1 MKKLF
6 LKFLL
11 ISLTIFSTNIA
22 FWDCNSWC
30 QIKDW
35 PAEVL
40 NNYLKNLRKLS
51 NNFNTQISKLETT
64 SWLTRDISKTR
75 KNIQLSFNKI
85 IEWDGYYSLFDF
97 FVLYWTK
104 NEYVVEIWRDYNL
117 LEKENI
123 ALKKYLDR
131 VIKRWYDEQKI
142 DLVKL
147 CSGVE
152 NCSFNSDIAFEVMAE
167 IIKNHENVMDYYRL
181 SIVWKRSDFSKDI
194 IFAWAN
200 FKDEFATYYNEY
212 TTSHCSQCE
221 WATFDRIEKQIDIIS
236 NWQQS
241 TKDWMKSWQDAI
253 AMLDWTLDD
262 RQYERQERK
271 LLEAELRVNWTS
283 LNASNNVLNNLAKY
297 NENWWFSLDNNFITN
312 TFDSIKNS
320 VKSQIDS
327 FTDTIL
333 EKFKNSSRKE
343 IPTQEFSKS
352 DYNLKTTSQ
361 IEEGI
366 AQMYNNELPY
376 ANLQDNTTESLQSRI
391 IELHYNLSQSIKN
404 LDWTVKT
411 SQKVCNDQWRWLWKC
426 E

>member
-6 LKFLL
+6 LKIIL
-11 ISLTIFSTNIA
+11 ILVTIFSTNIV

-30 QIKDW
+30 KIKDW

-40 NNYLKNLRKLS
+40 DNYLSNLKKLS
-51 NNFNTQISKLETT
+51 NNFNSQISKLESKT
-64 SWLTRDISKTR
+64 WIWREISKTR

-85 IEWDGYYSLFDF
+85 ITWDSYYSLFDF

-131 VIKRWYDEQKI
+131 VIKRWYDEAVI
-142 DLVKL
+142 DTEKL
-147 CSGVE
+147 CSWVE
-152 NCSFNSDIAFEVMAE
+152 NCSFNSNIAFEVISE
-167 IIKNHENVMDYYRL
+167 IITNHEAVMDYYRL
-181 SIVWKRSDFSKDI
+181 SIVWKRNDFNKEL
-194 IFAWAN
+194 IFVPKN
-200 FKDEFATYYNEY
+200 FKDDFGIYYNEY
-212 TTSHCSQCE
+212 TTNHCSQCE
-221 WATFDRIEKQIDIIS
+221 WATFDRISKQVDIIS

-241 TKDWMKSWQDAI
+241 AKEWMKSWQDAI
-253 AMLDWTLDD
+253 AMLDWTLDN
-262 RQYERQERK
+262 REQERQERK
-271 LLEAELRVNWTS
+271 LLEAEFRVNGTS
-283 LNASNNVLNNLAKY
+283 LNSSNNILNNLSKY

-312 TFDSIKNS
+312 TFDSIKSS

-327 FTDTIL
+327 FKDTIL
-333 EKFKNSSRKE
+333 WKFKNSWRDN
-343 IPTQEFSKS
+343 IPTQEFNKS
-352 DYNLKTTSQ
+352 DSWLKTTAQ
-361 IEEGI
+361 IEERI
-366 AQMYNNELPY
+366 EQMYQIELPY
-376 ANLQDNTTESLQSRI
+376 ANLQDNTLESLQSRI

-411 SQKVCNDQWRWLWKC
+411 SQKVCNDQWKWLWVC

>member
-30 QIKDW
+30 KIKDW

-40 NNYLKNLRKLS
+40 NNYLTNLKKLS
-51 NNFNTQISKLETT
+51 NNFNSQISNLETNT
-64 SWLTRDISKTR
+64 WIWREISKTR

-85 IEWDGYYSLFDF
+85 ISWDSYYSLFDF

-104 NEYVVEIWRDYNL
+104 KEYVVEVWRDYNL

-131 VIKRWYDEQKI
+131 VIKRWYDEWKI
-142 DLVKL
+142 DIEKL
-147 CSGVE
+147 CSWVE
-152 NCSFNSDIAFEVMAE
+152 NCSFNSNIAFEVISE
-167 IIKNHENVMDYYRL
+167 IIKNHDAVMDYYRL
-181 SIVWKRSDFSKDI
+181 SIVWKRNDFNKEI
-194 IFAWAN
+194 IFVPKN
-200 FKDEFATYYNEY
+200 FKDEFANYYNEY
-212 TTSHCSQCE
+212 TTNNCSQCE
-221 WATFDRIEKQIDIIS
+221 WATFDRISKQIDIIS

-241 TKDWMKSWQDAI
+241 AKDWMKSWQDAI
-253 AMLDWTLDD
+253 AMLDWTLSD
-262 RQYERQERK
+262 REQERQERK
-271 LLEAELRVNWTS
+271 LLEAQFRVNWTS
-283 LNASNNVLNNLAKY
+283 LNSSNNILNNLSKY

-320 VKSQIDS
+320 VKSQINS
-327 FTDTIL
+327 FKDTIL
-333 EKFKNSSRKE
+333 EKFKNTARND
-343 IPTQEFSKS
+343 IPTQEFNKS
-352 DYNLKTTSQ
+352 DSWLKTTAE
-361 IEEGI
+361 IEEKI
-366 AQMYNNELPY
+366 AQMYQIELPY
-376 ANLQDNTTESLQSRI
+376 ANLQDNTLESLQSRI
-391 IELHYNLSQSIKN
+391 IELHYNLTQSIKN

-411 SQKVCNDQWRWLWKC
+411 SQKVCNDQWRGLWVC